1 MGHDITTFLVQPV
14 DVNFICGICQDVLCG
29 PTTVCAEGHTF
40 CAACVEASK
49 QQPAFRCPICRCE
62 PLTAFALNRP
72 IQNMIDELNVRCPH
86 GEAAGDEQPK
96 PKRSKKAASSSSQEP
111 SKCLWRGQLK
121 DLQAHLRACPFEA
134 VDCPL
139 GCGVKA
145 SRNELDAH
153 QQTCPRRKVKC
164 DQGCGIEVRADLL
177 AKHKAQTCQET
188 MLICYECKEEMK
200 RSAIGTAIR
209 ESRHLSIW
217 PIMQGPR
224 SKFWFRT
231 QVFDEV
237 TDELSGHLK
246 TCPKI
251 KLRCPHYCIG
261 CRNSF
266 TREEAAAHHSAF
278 AHEHAC
284 LVQTYLKELK
294 DEREWEPM
302 DVTFRIRAQRLVGDR
317 AVALKSACCTVAGKE
332 MYIKLEAGAQNSP
345 VRVSLCAEEPRW
357 TPVRVKSLR
366 IFVSLKDGM
375 FEEDGCLKLGF
386 SEDGRGLS
394 TNLEGSPDPSLGGAL
409 KCRRKG
415 ARIEYDDEDS
425 GADSEYEYDEDTV
438 TRKDLLDGASDAV
451 LEVHSSFLVKKC
463 NVVTVQCR

>member
-1 MGHDITTFLVQPV
+1 
-14 DVNFICGICQDVLCG
+14 
-29 PTTVCAEGHTF
+29 
-40 CAACVEASK
+40 
-49 QQPAFRCPICRCE
+49 
-62 PLTAFALNRP
+62 
-72 IQNMIDELNVRCPH
+72 MIDELNVRCPH

-153 QQTCPRRKVKC
+153 QQTCPRREVKC

-188 MLICYECKEEMK
+188 MVVCYECKEKMK

-209 ESRHLSIW
+209 ESRHLSLW
-217 PIMQGPR
+217 P
-224 SKFWFRT
+224 SYLSNSFWFPV

-278 AHEHAC
+278 AHKHAC
-284 LVQTYLKELK
+284 LVQTYLNELK

-302 DVTFRIRAQRLVGDR
+302 KVTFRIRAQRLVGDR
-317 AVALKSACCTVAGKE
+317 AVALKSACCTVAGEE

-375 FEEDGCLKLGF
+375 FEGDGCLKLGF

>member
-1 MGHDITTFLVQPV
+1 
-14 DVNFICGICQDVLCG
+14 
-29 PTTVCAEGHTF
+29 
-40 CAACVEASK
+40 
-49 QQPAFRCPICRCE
+49 
-62 PLTAFALNRP
+62 
-72 IQNMIDELNVRCPH
+72 MIDELNVRCPH

-188 MLICYECKEEMK
+188 MVICYECKEEMK

-451 LEVHSSFLVKKC
+451 LEVNSSFLVKKC

>member
-1 MGHDITTFLVQPV
+1 
-14 DVNFICGICQDVLCG
+14 
-29 PTTVCAEGHTF
+29 
-40 CAACVEASK
+40 
-49 QQPAFRCPICRCE
+49 
-62 PLTAFALNRP
+62 
-72 IQNMIDELNVRCPH
+72 MIDELNVRCPH

-153 QQTCPRRKVKC
+153 QQTCPRREVKC

-188 MLICYECKEEMK
+188 MVVCYECKEEMK

-209 ESRHLSIW
+209 E
-217 PIMQGPR
+217 PR
-224 SKFWFRT
+224 ENLVFDCGRIVRFR
-231 QVFDEV
+231 VFDEA

-251 KLRCPHYCIG
+251 KMWCPHYGIG

-317 AVALKSACCTVAGKE
+317 AVALKSGCCTVAGKE
-332 MYIKLEAGAQNSP
+332 MYIKLEAGAQNSA

-451 LEVHSSFLVKKC
+451 LEVNSSFLVQKC

>member
-1 MGHDITTFLVQPV
+1 
-14 DVNFICGICQDVLCG
+14 
-29 PTTVCAEGHTF
+29 
-40 CAACVEASK
+40 
-49 QQPAFRCPICRCE
+49 
-62 PLTAFALNRP
+62 
-72 IQNMIDELNVRCPH
+72 MIDELNVRCTH

-153 QQTCPRRKVKC
+153 QQTCPRREVKC

-188 MLICYECKEEMK
+188 MVVCYECKEEMK

-217 PIMQGPR
+217 P
-224 SKFWFRT
+224 SYLSNSFWFPA

-278 AHEHAC
+278 AHKHAC
-284 LVQTYLKELK
+284 LVQTYLNELK

-302 DVTFRIRAQRLVGDR
+302 KVTFRIRAQRLVGDR
-317 AVALKSACCTVAGKE
+317 AVALKSACCTVAGEE

-375 FEEDGCLKLGF
+375 FEGDGCLKLGF

>member
-1 MGHDITTFLVQPV
+1 
-14 DVNFICGICQDVLCG
+14 
-29 PTTVCAEGHTF
+29 
-40 CAACVEASK
+40 
-49 QQPAFRCPICRCE
+49 
-62 PLTAFALNRP
+62 
-72 IQNMIDELNVRCPH
+72 
-86 GEAAGDEQPK
+86 
-96 PKRSKKAASSSSQEP
+96 
-111 SKCLWRGQLK
+111 
-121 DLQAHLRACPFEA
+121 LRACPFEA

-188 MLICYECKEEMK
+188 MVICYECKEEMK

-209 ESRHLSIW
+209 E
-217 PIMQGPR
+217 PR
-224 SKFWFRT
+224 QNLVFDCGRNVRFR
-231 QVFDEV
+231 VFDEA

-251 KLRCPHYCIG
+251 KMWCPHYGIG
-261 CRNSF
+261 CRKSF

-345 VRVSLCAEEPRW
+345 VRVSLCAEAPRW

-366 IFVSLKDGM
+366 IFVSLKDDM

-409 KCRRKG
+409 MCRRKG

-451 LEVHSSFLVKKC
+451 LEVNSSFLVQKC

>member
-1 MGHDITTFLVQPV
+1 
-14 DVNFICGICQDVLCG
+14 
-29 PTTVCAEGHTF
+29 
-40 CAACVEASK
+40 
-49 QQPAFRCPICRCE
+49 
-62 PLTAFALNRP
+62 
-72 IQNMIDELNVRCPH
+72 MIDELNVRCPH

-188 MLICYECKEEMK
+188 MVVCYECKEEMK

-217 PIMQGPR
+217 PIF
-224 SKFWFRT
+224 SFWFPS

-302 DVTFRIRAQRLVGDR
+302 EVTFRIRAQRLVGDR
-317 AVALKSACCTVAGKE
+317 AVALKSACCTVAGEE

-366 IFVSLKDGM
+366 IFVSLKDDM

-451 LEVHSSFLVKKC
+451 LEVNSSFLVQKC

>member
-1 MGHDITTFLVQPV
+1 
-14 DVNFICGICQDVLCG
+14 
-29 PTTVCAEGHTF
+29 
-40 CAACVEASK
+40 
-49 QQPAFRCPICRCE
+49 
-62 PLTAFALNRP
+62 
-72 IQNMIDELNVRCPH
+72 MIDELNVRCPH

-153 QQTCPRRKVKC
+153 QQTCPRREVKC

-188 MLICYECKEEMK
+188 MVVCYECKEKMK

-209 ESRHLSIW
+209 ESRHLSLW
-217 PIMQGPR
+217 P
-224 SKFWFRT
+224 SYLSNSFWFPS

-366 IFVSLKDGM
+366 IFVSLKDDM

-451 LEVHSSFLVKKC
+451 LEVNSSFLVQKC

>member
-1 MGHDITTFLVQPV
+1 
-14 DVNFICGICQDVLCG
+14 
-29 PTTVCAEGHTF
+29 
-40 CAACVEASK
+40 
-49 QQPAFRCPICRCE
+49 
-62 PLTAFALNRP
+62 
-72 IQNMIDELNVRCPH
+72 MIDELNVRCPH

-153 QQTCPRRKVKC
+153 QQTCPRREVKC

-188 MLICYECKEEMK
+188 MVVCYECKEKMK

-209 ESRHLSIW
+209 ESRHLSLW
-217 PIMQGPR
+217 P
-224 SKFWFRT
+224 SYLSNSFWFPV

-251 KLRCPHYCIG
+251 KLRCPHYFIG

-278 AHEHAC
+278 AHKHAC

-302 DVTFRIRAQRLVGDR
+302 EVTFRIRAQRLVGDR
-317 AVALKSACCTVAGKE
+317 AVALKSACCTVAGEE

-366 IFVSLKDGM
+366 IFVSLKVGM
-375 FEEDGCLKLGF
+375 FADDGCLKLGF

-409 KCRRKG
+409 MCRRKG

-451 LEVHSSFLVKKC
+451 LEVNSSFLVQKC

>member
-188 MLICYECKEEMK
+188 MVICYECKEEMK

-209 ESRHLSIW
+209 E
-217 PIMQGPR
+217 PR
-224 SKFWFRT
+224 QNLVFDCGRNVRFR
-231 QVFDEV
+231 VFDEA

-251 KLRCPHYCIG
+251 KMWCPHYGIG
-261 CRNSF
+261 CRKSF

-345 VRVSLCAEEPRW
+345 VRVSLCAEAPRW

-366 IFVSLKDGM
+366 IFVSLKDDV

-415 ARIEYDDEDS
+415 ARIEYDNEDS

-451 LEVHSSFLVKKC
+451 LEVNSSFLVQRC

>member
-1 MGHDITTFLVQPV
+1 
-14 DVNFICGICQDVLCG
+14 
-29 PTTVCAEGHTF
+29 
-40 CAACVEASK
+40 
-49 QQPAFRCPICRCE
+49 
-62 PLTAFALNRP
+62 
-72 IQNMIDELNVRCPH
+72 
-86 GEAAGDEQPK
+86 
-96 PKRSKKAASSSSQEP
+96 
-111 SKCLWRGQLK
+111 
-121 DLQAHLRACPFEA
+121 
-134 VDCPL
+134 
-139 GCGVKA
+139 
-145 SRNELDAH
+145 
-153 QQTCPRRKVKC
+153 
-164 DQGCGIEVRADLL
+164 
-177 AKHKAQTCQET
+177 
-188 MLICYECKEEMK
+188 LICYECKEEMK

-261 CRNSF
+261 CWNSF

-345 VRVSLCAEEPRW
+345 VRVSLCAEAPRW

-366 IFVSLKDGM
+366 IFVSLKDDV

>member
-1 MGHDITTFLVQPV
+1 
-14 DVNFICGICQDVLCG
+14 
-29 PTTVCAEGHTF
+29 
-40 CAACVEASK
+40 
-49 QQPAFRCPICRCE
+49 
-62 PLTAFALNRP
+62 
-72 IQNMIDELNVRCPH
+72 MIDELNVRCPH

-153 QQTCPRRKVKC
+153 QQTCPRREVKC

-188 MLICYECKEEMK
+188 MVVCYECKEEMK

-251 KLRCPHYCIG
+251 KLRCPHYGIG

-302 DVTFRIRAQRLVGDR
+302 KVTFRIRAQRLVGDR
-317 AVALKSACCTVAGKE
+317 AVALKSACCTVAGEE

-375 FEEDGCLKLGF
+375 FEGDGCLKLGF